1 MKQVKRQLKKPEGF
15 SQECPMQKVNQKKT
29 KKRTNSIQ
37 NLLLMNTKLQ
47 GFSNHIVSAGIPY
60 DIKNSL

>member
-15 SQECPMQKVNQKKT
+15 SQECPMQKST
-29 KKRTNSIQ
+29 KKNQEKELNSIQ

>member
-15 SQECPMQKVNQKKT
+15 SQECPMQKSTKKT

>member
-15 SQECPMQKVNQKKT
+15 SQECPSQPKKT